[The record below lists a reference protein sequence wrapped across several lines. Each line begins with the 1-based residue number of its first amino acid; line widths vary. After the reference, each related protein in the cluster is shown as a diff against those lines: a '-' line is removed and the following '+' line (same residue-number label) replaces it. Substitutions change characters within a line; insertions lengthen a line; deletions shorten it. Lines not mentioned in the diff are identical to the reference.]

1 MTTTAHW
8 LGIDVSK
15 ARLDLAVRPSGE
27 QWQVPNAEPAFPA
40 LVARLQTLAPT
51 LIVLEATGGLERPV
65 VAVLAA
71 AGLPVA
77 VVNPRQVRDFARA
90 LGRLAKTDAL
100 DAQVLA
106 EFGERLQPPVRPLPA
121 ATTRELQAL
130 VGRRRQLVE
139 MLTAERNRHH
149 AAAGRV
155 RELIATHLTWL
166 EQQLADLD
174 GDLDQTIQASPA
186 WQVQADLLRSVPG
199 VGPQLSRTL
208 LAQLPELGQLNR
220 KQIAALV
227 GVAPLNRD
235 SGTLRG
241 KRTSWGGRATVRTG
255 LYMATLSAVRYNAT
269 LQPFYQRLLA
279 AGKPKKLALVAGM
292 HKLLLILNAVVRSQQ
307 PWADPSA
314 SPLAGAA

>member
-1 MTTTAHW
+1 MTTPPTW

-15 ARLDLAVRPSGE
+15 ARLDIAVRPTGE
-27 QWQVPNAEPAFPA
+27 HWQVPNAESAFPA
-40 LVARLQTLAPT
+40 LVARVQALAPT

-65 VAVLAA
+65 VAALVA

-106 EFGERLQPPVRPLPA
+106 EFGERLQPPVRPLPD

-130 VGRRRQLVE
+130 VGRRRQLLE
-139 MLTAERNRHH
+139 MLTAERNRQQ

-155 RELIATHLTWL
+155 RELITTHIRWL
-166 EQQLADLD
+166 DQQLADLD
-174 GDLDQTIQASPA
+174 RELDQTIQASPA

-208 LAQLPELGQLNR
+208 LAHLPELGQLNR

-241 KRTSWGGRATVRTG
+241 KRTIWGGRAAVRAG
-255 LYMATLSAVRYNAT
+255 LYMGTLSAVRHNAA

-279 AGKPKKLALVAGM
+279 AGKPKKLALVACM
-292 HKLLLILNAVVRSQQ
+292 HKLLLILNAVVRTQQ
-307 PWADPSA
+307 PWAVPTPT
-314 SPLAGAA
+314 PLAVSA